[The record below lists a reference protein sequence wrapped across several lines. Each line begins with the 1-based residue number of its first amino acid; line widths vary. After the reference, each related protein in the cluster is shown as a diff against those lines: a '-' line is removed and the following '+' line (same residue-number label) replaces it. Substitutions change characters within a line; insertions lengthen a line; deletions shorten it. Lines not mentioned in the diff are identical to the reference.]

1 MASTHSSRYYYTMGA
16 TTVKLEAEILR
27 KIDAV
32 KPRDQSLAAYVREAV
47 ERDILRRQ
55 LRTAAERYQVFLSE
69 NVEEQHEL
77 DDWER
82 ASLATSPR
90 RTRR

>member
-1 MASTHSSRYYYTMGA
+1 MSAS
-16 TTVKLEAEILR
+16 TVKLEAEVLK
-27 KIDAV
+27 KIHAV

-55 LRTAAERYQVFLSE
+55 LRTAAERYQAFLSE
-69 NVEEQHEL
+69 SIDEQHEL
-77 DDWER
+77 EDWEHAR
-82 ASLATSPR
+82 LAAAPK

>member
-1 MASTHSSRYYYTMGA
+1 MSAS
-16 TTVKLEAEILR
+16 TVKLEAEILR
-27 KIDAV
+27 KINAV

-55 LRTAAERYQVFLSE
+55 LRTAAERYQIFLSE
-69 NVEEQHEL
+69 NSEEQQEL
-77 DDWER
+77 EGWER
-82 ASLATSPR
+82 ARLATSPR